1 MGWYRGIKMN
11 YNTCKGCD
19 GEVIGEVF
27 WSNKKPYC
35 LKCIKILYPYK
46 SDEGIAD
53 MSVSVKV
60 SYGR

>member
-1 MGWYRGIKMN
+1 MN
-11 YNTCKGCD
+11 YNTCKSCHA
-19 GEVIGEVF
+19 EVIGEVF